1 MILKRRI
8 IEAEVIAEFLKNEF
22 YQKEYDRDREEFEHI
37 VLDPDLAD
45 EAQNAL
51 RRALLYRRRGHM
63 LRELPKDTKWHEV
76 EISAEDLK
84 RIRVFPRAHWRKI
97 SDGSFLLSEIVKRIR
112 ECAITKS
119 DPAFSKIQLLR
130 YRLQRDSVHSSV
142 LLIGVDE
149 EQPLTILEGN
159 HRLAAA
165 MLVSPQ
171 LVHSG
176 FRVLCG
182 LSPHMYESCWYDTNI
197 PNLWNYLKNR
207 LNNLVDKEADV
218 QRTLADGAQT
228 NGSAV
233 FASDMA
239 KAHKVEAK

>member
-8 IEAEVIAEFLKNEF
+8 TEAEVIAEFLKNEF
-22 YQKEYDRDREEFEHI
+22 YQKEYDRDRDQYEAI
-37 VLDPDLAD
+37 VLDSDLAD
-45 EAQNAL
+45 EAQNAV

-63 LRELPKDTKWHEV
+63 WREIPRDTVWHEA
-76 EISAEDLK
+76 EIDAEDLK

-112 ECAITKS
+112 ESAIAKT

-130 YRLQRDSVHSSV
+130 YRLQRDSVNSTV

-165 MLVSPQ
+165 MLVSPH
-171 LVHSG
+171 LVHTG
-176 FRVLCG
+176 FRMICG

-197 PNLWNYLKNR
+197 PTLWTYLKNR
-207 LNNLVDKEADV
+207 LRNLVDKEADV
-218 QRTLADGAQT
+218 DRALARLGEADAADSLPAEMVKAQ
-228 NGSAV
+228 
-233 FASDMA
+233 
-239 KAHKVEAK
+239 KAEAK

>member
-8 IEAEVIAEFLKNEF
+8 TEAEVLAEFLKNEF
-22 YQKEYDRDREEFEHI
+22 YQKEYDGDREKFEGI

-45 EAQNAL
+45 ESQNAV

-63 LRELPKDTKWHEV
+63 WRELPKDIVWYEAQ
-76 EISAEDLK
+76 IDAEDLK

-97 SDGSFLLSEIVKRIR
+97 SNGSFLLSEIVKRIR
-112 ECAITKS
+112 DSAIGKG

-130 YRLQRDSVHSSV
+130 YRLQRDSVNSAV

-165 MLVSPQ
+165 MLVSPR
-171 LVHSG
+171 LVQTG
-176 FRVLCG
+176 FRVLIG
-182 LSPHMYESCWYDTNI
+182 LSPRMYESCWYDTNI
-197 PNLWNYLKNR
+197 PNLWTYLKNR

-218 QRTLADGAQT
+218 QRVLAASSEANPET
-228 NGSAV
+228 V
-233 FASDMA
+233 FASEMVKTQKLQA
-239 KAHKVEAK
+239 K

>member
-8 IEAEVIAEFLKNEF
+8 TEAEVIAEFLKNEF
-22 YQKEYDRDREEFEHI
+22 YQKEYDRDRDQYETI

-45 EAQNAL
+45 EAQNAV

-63 LRELPKDTKWHEV
+63 WREVPRDTVWHEAA
-76 EISAEDLK
+76 IDAEDLK

-112 ECAITKS
+112 ESTIAKT

-130 YRLQRDSVHSSV
+130 YRLQRDSVNSAV

-165 MLVSPQ
+165 MLVSPH
-171 LVHSG
+171 LVHTG
-176 FRVLCG
+176 FRIICG

-197 PNLWNYLKNR
+197 PTLWTYLKNR
-207 LNNLVDKEADV
+207 LRNVVDKEADID
-218 QRTLADGAQT
+218 RALARLGEADAADSLGAEIVR
-228 NGSAV
+228 AR
-233 FASDMA
+233 
-239 KAHKVEAK
+239 KAEAK